1 MVRSRGDTQLPQKP
15 FFSLLLLIFTSAFS
29 LMLKMLQSLC
39 CAPCLASQRLC
50 GYMDGTSSTIWE
62 THKHWTELC
71 ALAHL
76 LVCGVKYAWGLD
88 RLHPL
93 GVEEWLCFRTCEQ
106 QFQGKKAAM
115 TNNKTQPQYTA
126 YWLGRPAVRASTQS
140 CYEIIGPR
148 VWSTKNQ

>member
-1 MVRSRGDTQLPQKP
+1 MVRSREDTRLPQKP
-15 FFSLLLLIFTSAFS
+15 FFPLSILFFFFFFLHQHSRSRWKCCRTFVVPPAWLVKDCVDTWMVHHLPSERFTN
-29 LMLKMLQSLC
+29 
-39 CAPCLASQRLC
+39 
-50 GYMDGTSSTIWE
+50 
-62 THKHWTELC
+62 TERS
-71 ALAHL
+71 

-93 GVEEWLCFRTCEQ
+93 GVEEWLCFRTREQ

-148 VWSTKNQ
+148 VWSTKNL